1 MTMTFLMRTPICLDA
16 RWQII
21 SWMEFQTWLLL
32 TERATNFSKADV
44 RTAIA
49 EDVIIPVHL
58 NMHLICYLINARF
71 RKKLLTSAFCCFFLI
86 SFKPYQRYTRP
97 IQHEKKYKKYKV
109 KRVYSSHILPT
120 NKVFFIAKKSP
131 FKL

>member
-1 MTMTFLMRTPICLDA
+1 MTFLMRTPICLDA

-44 RTAIA
+44 RTTIA
-49 EDVIIPVHL
+49 EDVSIPVHL

-71 RKKLLTSAFCCFFLI
+71 RKKLLTSAFCCFFYI

-120 NKVFFIAKKSP
+120 NKVLFIAKKSP